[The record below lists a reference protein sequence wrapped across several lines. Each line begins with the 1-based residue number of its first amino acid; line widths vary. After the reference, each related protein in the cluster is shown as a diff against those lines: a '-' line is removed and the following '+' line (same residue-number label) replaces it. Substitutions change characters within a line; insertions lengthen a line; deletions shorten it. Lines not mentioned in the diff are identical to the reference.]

1 MSSVK
6 DSHNQA
12 MDAAF
17 FAARERRRGNGEKAA
32 ELFKQALQHEL
43 DAIAGMSE
51 ADGMSWA
58 VLHRSAGWLALDCN
72 RPRLAEQLACRAL
85 AGEPHPEITEELRDL
100 LEHANLHQ
108 YLEPQGIVLGT
119 AEVQLTLTGHAVA
132 NGIALM
138 SDVVSRMNN
147 FQSLVYRIAQRML
160 EKPYQGRIPNDI
172 RNRYRAFAA
181 PPRSGSFAISLRIGE
196 PSPQL
201 SLPGFFSSEEI
212 IHEFMDLME
221 LANSVK
227 IDEIQE
233 RIPNSEYQRNFLGL
247 AKTLAPDGDRIR
259 QVGFVVGGEA
269 TRTLSV
275 TTPASRFP
283 LPDNGER
290 NQPGVSVREVSG
302 TLRYADAG
310 AGASNRNRIKL
321 INDNGPTHA
330 INVPAGMMDD
340 IVRPLWNSFVT
351 VRGSMSGRQK
361 IFRLQ
366 EIWESEPASG
376 SALSQPISMF
386 AKKGG
391 GQQPPMIPYP

>member
-17 FAARERRRGNGEKAA
+17 FADRERRRGNGEKAA
-32 ELFKQALQHEL
+32 ELFEQALQHEL

-72 RPRLAEQLACRAL
+72 RPRLAERLACRAL

-108 YLEPQGIVLGT
+108 YLEPQGIVLGN
-119 AEVQLTLTGHAVA
+119 AEVQLTLTGRAVA

-138 SDVVSRMNN
+138 SDVVSRMNS
-147 FQSLVYRIAQRML
+147 FQSLVYRIAQRMS
-160 EKPYQGRIPNDI
+160 EKPYRGRIPNDI
-172 RNRYRAFAA
+172 KKSYRAFAA
-181 PPRSGSFAISLRIGE
+181 PPRSGSFAISLRIGQ
-196 PSPQL
+196 PLPQL
-201 SLPGFFSSEEI
+201 SLPGLLRSEEI

-221 LANSVK
+221 LANLVR
-227 IDEIQE
+227 IAEIRE
-233 RIPNSEYQRNFLGL
+233 RIPNSAYQRNFLGL
-247 AKTLAPDGDRIR
+247 AKNLAPDGERIR

-269 TRTLSV
+269 TRRLSV

-283 LPDNGER
+283 IPDTGER
-290 NQPGVSVREVSG
+290 NQRGVSVEEVSG
-302 TLRYADAG
+302 TLRYADAE
-310 AGASNRNRIKL
+310 ARSSNRNRIRL
-321 INDNGPTHA
+321 TNDNGPTHA
-330 INVPAGMMDD
+330 VNVPAGMMDD

-351 VRGSMSGRQK
+351 VRGSRSSRQK
-361 IFRLQ
+361 VIRLQ
-366 EIWESEPASG
+366 EIWASEPASG
-376 SALSQPISMF
+376 KALSQPISAF
-386 AKKGG
+386 TANRG
-391 GQQPPMIPYP
+391 GQQIPMTYL